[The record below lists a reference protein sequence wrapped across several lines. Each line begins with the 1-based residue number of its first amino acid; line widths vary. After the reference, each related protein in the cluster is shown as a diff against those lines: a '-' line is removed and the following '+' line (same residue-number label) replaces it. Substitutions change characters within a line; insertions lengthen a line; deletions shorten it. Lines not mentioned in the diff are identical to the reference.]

1 MYEKLEKYT
10 VNIIPNTGYEVQ
22 GQWQDDVHDIR
33 TRILFDYYTYKILAA
48 EATGVGTPFEVC
60 HQGLSIIGNLVGEQ
74 VRPGFNRVVKEKVM
88 GKNGC
93 MHIYELVMNSIKSAL
108 QAAARQVPDWV
119 EDDDYQTRWT
129 GWEMLYKDK
138 CIYFSQP
145 GVFDNTESRVEQ
157 VQQALIREK

>member
-1 MYEKLEKYT
+1 VYEKLEKYT

-60 HQGLSIIGNLVGEQ
+60 
-74 VRPGFNRVVKEKVM
+74 PGFNRVVKEKVM